1 MARKN
6 QYKTSKFLTN
16 RQGVR
21 ISRAKVKKYRN
32 LARRSNYMLN
42 KIKGRGDFFGY
53 TTTGV
58 SKFKSIEQLNAKI
71 RQLEKRLKFSAEDYI
86 RYRQGIMKD
95 NYIKGLY
102 NIYGEESFSAIDEI
116 SKLSD
121 EKFYEL
127 YKSHYLPDV
136 FAWDSE
142 PLIAESWQKI
152 QNELNFALSNVNSL

>member
-1 MARKN
+1 MAKRN
-6 QYKTSKFLTN
+6 QRNTSKFLTN
-16 RQGVR
+16 RQGLR
-21 ISRAKVKKYRN
+21 ISQAKARRYRN

-71 RQLEKRLKFSAEDYI
+71 RQLEKRLKFSTEGYI
-86 RYRQGIMKD
+86 RYRQEIMKF

-102 NIYGEESFSAIDEI
+102 NIYGEDSFDAIDKI
-116 SKLSD
+116 SNLSD

-142 PLIAESWQKI
+142 PLIAESWQKT

>member
-1 MARKN
+1 MSKRN
-6 QYKTSKFLTN
+6 QHSTSKFITN
-16 RQGVR
+16 RRGVR
-21 ISRAKVKKYRN
+21 ISRTKVRRYRN

-71 RQLEKRLKFSAEDYI
+71 RQLEKRLKFSTEGYI
-86 RYRQGIMKD
+86 NYRQGLMKD

-102 NIYGEESFSAIDEI
+102 NVYGEVSLDIIDKI

-121 EKFYEL
+121 NKFYEL
-127 YKSHYLPDV
+127 YKKHYLPDV

-142 PLIAESWQKI
+142 PLIAEAFKI
-152 QNELNFALSNVNSL
+152 TENEINFALSNINSI